1 MPGEVEGFIG
11 SEEVVLKNA
20 ATETTLQ
27 LLVQAVNAS
36 NPNKGNAGR
45 LQKMYED
52 ALKKSNDG
60 HVAAL
65 KKLKEEEKERDNIN
79 KLLDKE
85 QEKRKRFIEDLDGV
99 SRVLGRGFTAIFA
112 TATPKLTDLTN
123 ALSGIPIL
131 GPIIGAFGQAAQDS
145 IDNFRTLSSVGA
157 DLGNDINA
165 VRFAAVD
172 AGLSLDD
179 FKNIVMGNATV
190 LAGLEGN
197 AAAGIKRFAALSG
210 SIQKEVQPR
219 LERLG
224 FTMEETA
231 SGLVNYIEL
240 QTQLGRAQK
249 MSDMELRMGSED
261 YLMELDQLAR
271 ATGLQRK
278 EVMELQKQQL
288 ADKNVK
294 NVMLGMN
301 EQQRKEYQRTLTAL
315 KAAGGNTE
323 VFAKLV
329 ASGGRGLDNVSRSYA
344 RLYPEIARQA
354 AAFSQNRGTFEGT
367 AAAFNSGQRAA
378 SGMGNA
384 FFRQTALLGVLGKE
398 TNQAA
403 TEMAGMKVMAE
414 SLTDAERA
422 QLEAV
427 ENAEKAAAGVDR
439 TFLNLRNIFMSYLE
453 PALKTFLD
461 SVGGF
466 AGLMDS
472 EKGAGKKLKEFME
485 RVGNY
490 FKGLFEILSSDN
502 GGVGPMFKK
511 LGSDIVDTLVPIMGE
526 AILKLFTHPTVL
538 TAMGLAFAAAIGVA
552 AIKAVLVSK
561 LTGALGG
568 GAGAGAATAGRGV
581 GRGAASLGTGL
592 GQGLGGLAGG
602 IMTGLA
608 KGFEAFSNPK
618 ILVGATIFSGSI
630 AIIGA
635 GIAAASWLMGKALPT
650 LAEGMKSL
658 ETLDGEK
665 LKSVGVGMAA
675 VGGGLLAFGTTS
687 AVGGITNA
695 FGSLVDGIAGLFGA
709 KSPIEKLRE
718 FAVVGNDLGKAAEG
732 FSAFKLAITDM
743 PLNNLSFTDTQLTN
757 LDIGTA
763 KIRRLSSTLASV
775 REEMKSI
782 SSPSITEAVSGA
794 IKEIGTTI
802 TAKLGGEKV
811 AKEKT
816 VETLMTDLNGKVD
829 RLNNNMA
836 NLVAIQERVAPS
848 VEKTA
853 TYAKRNSG
861 NLRPG

>member
-27 LLVQAVNAS
+27 LLVQAVNAA

-45 LQKMYED
+45 LQKMYEES
-52 ALKKSNDG
+52 LKKSNDG

-85 QEKRKRFIEDLDGV
+85 QDKRKKFIDDLDGV

-112 TATPKLTDLTN
+112 TATPKLADLTN

-179 FKNIVMGNATV
+179 FKNIVMNNATV

-197 AAAGIKRFAALSG
+197 AATGVKRFAALSG
-210 SIQKEVQPR
+210 SIQREVQPR

-231 SGLVNYIEL
+231 SGLVNYIDL

-249 MSDMELRMGSED
+249 MTDMELRMGSEE

-294 NVMLGMN
+294 NVMLGMS
-301 EQQRKEYQRTLTAL
+301 EAQRKEYQRTLTAL
-315 KAAGGNTE
+315 KAAGGNTDI
-323 VFAKLV
+323 FAKLV

-367 AAAFNSGQRAA
+367 AAAFNAGQRAA
-378 SGMGNA
+378 SGMNTA
-384 FFRQTALLGVLGKE
+384 FYRNTALLGVLGKE

-422 QLEAV
+422 QIEAV

-439 TFLNLRNIFMSYLE
+439 TLLNLRNIFMSYLE
-453 PALKTFLD
+453 PALKKFLD

-466 AGLMDS
+466 AGLMDT

-490 FKGLFEILSSDN
+490 FKSLFDTLSSEN
-502 GGVGPMFKK
+502 GGVGAMFKQI
-511 LGSDIVDTLVPIMGE
+511 GTDIVDVLVPVMGE
-526 AILKLFTHPTVL
+526 ALFKLFTHPTVL
-538 TAMGLAFAAAIGVA
+538 TAMGLAFTAAIGMAVV
-552 AIKAVLVSK
+552 KAMVMSK
-561 LTGALGG
+561 ITGMMGG
-568 GAGAGAATAGRGV
+568 GAGAGSASAGRGV
-581 GRGAASLGTGL
+581 GRGAASLGTGI
-592 GQGLGGLAGG
+592 GQGLGGLTSG
-602 IMTGLA
+602 ILSGIA
-608 KGFEAFSNPK
+608 KGLEAFSNPK
-618 ILVGATIFSGSI
+618 VLIGATMLGASI
-630 AIIGA
+630 TVIGA
-635 GIAAASWLMGKALPT
+635 GIAGASWLLGKSLPT

-658 ETLDGEK
+658 EDLDGEK
-665 LKSVGVGMAA
+665 LKSVGIGVAA
-675 VGGGLLAFGTTS
+675 VGGGLLAFGSASVIGSVTS
-687 AVGGITNA
+687 A
-695 FGSLVDGIAGLFGA
+695 FGSLVDGIAGMFGA
-709 KSPIEKLRE
+709 KSPIEKLKE
-718 FAVVGNDLGKAAEG
+718 FAVVGNELGKSAEG
-732 FSAFKLAITDM
+732 FTAFKMAITDM
-743 PLNNLSFTDTQLTN
+743 PLQNLSFTDKQLEN

-763 KIRRLSSTLASV
+763 KLRRLSGTLASV

-782 SSPSITEAVSGA
+782 SSPSITEAVTGA
-794 IKEIGTTI
+794 IKDIGTTI
-802 TAKLGGEKV
+802 TAKLGGDKV

-816 VETLMTDLNGKVD
+816 VETLMTDLNSKVD